1 MEKLNMSMDQ
11 AEQLTNSV
19 RDTLLILLVMN
30 SERSNEEISSNLKA
44 TINAIIDAIV
54 NENFDVI
61 RESEEF
67 ALSVKEAKEVMAS
80 EGN

>member
-1 MEKLNMSMDQ
+1 MEKLNISMDH

-19 RDTLLILLVMN
+19 RDTLFILLVMN
-30 SERSNEEISSNLKA
+30 SEKSNEEISYNLKA

-54 NENFDVI
+54 DGNFDVI

-67 ALSVKEAKEVMAS
+67 ALSVKEAKEAMAS
-80 EGN
+80 EDN

>member
-19 RDTLLILLVMN
+19 RDTLIILLVMN
-30 SERSNEEISSNLKA
+30 SEKSNEEISYSLKE
-44 TINAIIDAIV
+44 TINAIIDAV
-54 NENFDVI
+54 VDGNFDVI

-67 ALSVKEAKEVMAS
+67 ALSVKEAKEAMAS
-80 EGN
+80 EDN